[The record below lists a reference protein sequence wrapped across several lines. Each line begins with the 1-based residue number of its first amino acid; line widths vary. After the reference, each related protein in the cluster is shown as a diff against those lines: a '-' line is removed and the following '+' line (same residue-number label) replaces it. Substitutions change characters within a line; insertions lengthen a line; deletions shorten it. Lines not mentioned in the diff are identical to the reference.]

1 MTTYGRHSL
10 PIIATILISACGG
23 DKVHDSSPQDRMT
36 REATCVA
43 ASERF
48 ALYDDAKKHLAHGMD
63 AASDYF
69 RTSGKPAQFPKM
81 INVVRSSLVSKPNEF
96 VAALISTTC
105 NGKVTVGQLADF

>member
-1 MTTYGRHSL
+1 MTTHWRHSL
-10 PIIATILISACGG
+10 TLISAILISACGG

-63 AASDYF
+63 AASDYL
-69 RTSGKPAQFPKM
+69 RTSGKSAQFPKM
-81 INVVRSSLVSKPNEF
+81 INVVRLSLASKPNEF